1 MSKVTWN
8 MDPTHSELGFKV
20 KHMMVTNLSGK
31 FTDFSIQANSD
42 DEQFSNPEI
51 SFSAKIASVN
61 TGQEQRDTH
70 LRSAEFFDAEVH
82 PQMTFKATKMEKLS
96 DENYK
101 MHGDLSIKGVTKPVA
116 LDVEFG
122 GIGKDPW
129 GNTKAGFTVNGKIKR
144 SDFGLT
150 WNAPLETGGV
160 LVSDEVRI
168 NSEVQL
174 VKGA

>member
-1 MSKVTWN
+1 MSKVIWN

-31 FTDFSIQANSD
+31 FTDFSVQASSD
-42 DEQFSNPEI
+42 DEKFSNPEI

-61 TGQEQRDTH
+61 TGQDQRDGH
-70 LRSAEFFDAEVH
+70 LRSPEFFDVEAH
-82 PQMTFKATKMEKLS
+82 PEMTFKANKMTQV
-96 DENYK
+96 DGDNYK
-101 MHGDLSIKGVTKPVA
+101 MEGNLTIKGISKPVQ

-168 NSEVQL
+168 NSEIQL

>member
-31 FTDFSIQANSD
+31 FTDFSVQASSD
-42 DEQFSNPEI
+42 DDQFSNPAI

-70 LRSAEFFDAEVH
+70 LRSPEFFDVEAH
-82 PQMTFKATKMEKLS
+82 PEMTFKASKMEKIS

-101 MHGDLSIKGVTKPVA
+101 MHGDLTIKGVSKPVQ

-168 NSEVQL
+168 NSEIQL

>member
-82 PQMTFKATKMEKLS
+82 PEMTFKATKMEKLS

>member
-31 FTDFSIQANSD
+31 FTDFSVQASSD
-42 DEQFSNPEI
+42 DEHFSNPAI

-70 LRSAEFFDAEVH
+70 LRSAEFFDVEAH
-82 PQMTFKATKMEKLS
+82 PEMTFTANKMEKIS

-101 MHGDLSIKGVTKPVA
+101 MHGDLTIKGISKPVQ

-168 NSEVQL
+168 NSEIQL

>member
-31 FTDFSIQANSD
+31 FTDFSVQASSD
-42 DEQFSNPEI
+42 DDQFSNPAI

-70 LRSAEFFDAEVH
+70 LRSPEFFDMEAH
-82 PQMTFKATKMEKLS
+82 PEMTFKASKMEKIS

-101 MHGDLSIKGVTKPVA
+101 MHGDLTIKGVSKPVQ

-168 NSEVQL
+168 NSEIQL

>member
-1 MSKVTWN
+1 MSKVKWN

-31 FTDFSIQANSD
+31 FSDFNIQAASD

-82 PQMTFKATKMEKLS
+82 PEMTNKRPDT
-96 DENYK
+96 EN
-101 MHGDLSIKGVTKPVA
+101 DTRC
-116 LDVEFG
+116 
-122 GIGKDPW
+122 
-129 GNTKAGFTVNGKIKR
+129 TKANLLKYRREQSSTATGDDGNYFPHQQDYTARCHNSAGCCHVHKR
-144 SDFGLT
+144 QQHSD
-150 WNAPLETGGV
+150 
-160 LVSDEVRI
+160 SMRC
-168 NSEVQL
+168 
-174 VKGA
+174 

>member
-1 MSKVTWN
+1 MSKVKWN

-31 FTDFSIQANSD
+31 FSDFNIQAASD

-82 PQMTFKATKMEKLS
+82 PEMTFKASKMEKVS

-101 MHGDLSIKGVTKPVA
+101 MHGDLTIKGVRKPVQ

-129 GNTKAGFTVNGKIKR
+129 GNTKAGFTINGKIKR

-168 NSEVQL
+168 NSEIQL

>member
-31 FTDFSIQANSD
+31 FSDFSIQAASD

-82 PQMTFKATKMEKLS
+82 PEMTFKATKMEKLS

-122 GIGKDPW
+122 GIGKDPL

-150 WNAPLETGGV
+150 WNATLETGGV

-168 NSEVQL
+168 NSEIQL